1 MVRGCLVICGERF
14 KSSINVIFEVWTLT
28 GFSING

>member
-1 MVRGCLVICGERF
+1 MARGCFVICGERF
-14 KSSINVIFEVWTLT
+14 RSSMKVILEVWTLT